1 MVGTKVVLFGDPIV
15 DIVAH
20 VPASVLDDIDAE
32 PGGCS
37 LVSSEELE
45 GLLSIP
51 SVQATAR
58 RALGGS
64 AANVAKTLAVLSG
77 DGDTSVC
84 FCGMVGEDAEAQLV
98 SSGLKEYDVLPALLS
113 TPQPTAACLCLVT
126 PDGQRTMRTCLAA
139 AAQLQDPALVPA
151 GLLEGARLVHCEGYC
166 LYRGGFAEGVLRAA
180 RRAGA
185 LASLDLASLELVRGA
200 WPAILRILEAGLA
213 DIVFCNEQEAAVV
226 YEMAQLGGDTVADHS
241 DPLQAVLAFLS
252 GRCRLAVVSLG
263 EDGCMMRARSGD
275 EARGRARPRQV
286 ADTVGAGDAFTAGV
300 LWGVLGGHSLAG
312 AALAGC
318 EAGGVAVEAAG
329 AEPGVAALMALRASL
344 AGLLPE
350 RGSTGRCALDVL
362 SEQ

>member
-1 MVGTKVVLFGDPIV
+1 
-15 DIVAH
+15 
-20 VPASVLDDIDAE
+20 
-32 PGGCS
+32 
-37 LVSSEELE
+37 
-45 GLLSIP
+45 
-51 SVQATAR
+51 
-58 RALGGS
+58 
-64 AANVAKTLAVLSG
+64 
-77 DGDTSVC
+77 
-84 FCGMVGEDAEAQLV
+84 
-98 SSGLKEYDVLPALLS
+98 
-113 TPQPTAACLCLVT
+113 
-126 PDGQRTMRTCLAA
+126 MRTCLAA
-139 AAQLQDPALVPA
+139 AAQLQDPALVPG

-200 WPAILRILEAGLA
+200 WPAILRILEAGLV

-226 YEMAQLGGDTVADHS
+226 YKARLRFYLFWLGEQRGSEGAGGGWFVGRVDFGPSLEEQAPGKPTTHNTCPQMAQLGGDTVADHS

-263 EDGCMMRARSGD
+263 EDGCVMRARSGD

-300 LWGVLGGHSLAG
+300 LWGMLGGHSLAG

-329 AEPGVAALMALRASL
+329 AEPGVAALTALRASL

-350 RGSTGRCALDVL
+350 HGSTGRCALDVL
-362 SEQ
+362 NER